1 MHMGLDVGS
10 TTVKLVV
17 LDKNDKIK
25 YSKYQRHFSDIRK
38 TIYELVDE
46 TCAIFDGDDLTV
58 TLTGSGGIAVAQRLG
73 LPSVQEV
80 VAAAGAVEKLIP
92 HTDVAID
99 LGGEDAKITF
109 FRGGIEQRM
118 NGTCA
123 GGTGA
128 FIDQMASLLETDA
141 AGLNELAANHKII
154 YPIAARCG
162 VFAKSDI
169 QPLL

>member
-1 MHMGLDVGS
+1 MDRLLHMGLDVGS

-58 TLTGSGGIAVAQRLG
+58 TLTGSGGISVAQWLG
-73 LPSVQEV
+73 LPFEQEV

-92 HTDVAID
+92 HTDVAIE

-109 FRGGIEQRM
+109 FRGRYR
-118 NGTCA
+118 
-123 GGTGA
+123 
-128 FIDQMASLLETDA
+128 A
-141 AGLNELAANHKII
+141 AHERNLCRRDRRVHRPDGVTSRD
-154 YPIAARCG
+154 RCRRTE
-162 VFAKSDI
+162 
-169 QPLL
+169 